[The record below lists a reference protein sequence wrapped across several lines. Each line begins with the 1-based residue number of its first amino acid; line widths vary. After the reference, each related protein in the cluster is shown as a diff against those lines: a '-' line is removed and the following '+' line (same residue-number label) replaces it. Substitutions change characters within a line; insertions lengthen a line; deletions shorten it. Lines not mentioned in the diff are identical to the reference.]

1 MTGAVR
7 AVVQTGL
14 LAAAALLQACAT
26 TPPPAGGAPWTT
38 GRLSLRADA
47 TAQQPAQ
54 SLSAAFELRGSGD
67 AGELR
72 LNSPLGTQLVAATWA
87 PGQALLQTPEGE
99 RRFDSLEALSRQALG
114 ESLPLAALP
123 DWLAARPWPAAAHTL
138 NADGFEQLGWLVV
151 TTRFAEGWVTAQRGT
166 PPAVQL
172 RVKLDRT
179 GP

>member
-1 MTGAVR
+1 M
-7 AVVQTGL
+7 
-14 LAAAALLQACAT
+14 AAAASLSACVTA
-26 TPPPAGGAPWTT
+26 PPPAGGAPWTT

-47 TAQQPAQ
+47 TPQQPAQ
-54 SLSAAFELRGSGD
+54 SLSAAFELRGSGE

-87 PGQALLQTPEGE
+87 PGHALLRTPEGE
-99 RRFDSLEALSRQALG
+99 RRFSSLEELSRQALG
-114 ESLPLAALP
+114 ESLPLGALP
-123 DWLAARPWPAAAHTL
+123 DWLVARPWPAAAHTR

-172 RVKLDRT
+172 RVKLDRAD
-179 GP
+179 P